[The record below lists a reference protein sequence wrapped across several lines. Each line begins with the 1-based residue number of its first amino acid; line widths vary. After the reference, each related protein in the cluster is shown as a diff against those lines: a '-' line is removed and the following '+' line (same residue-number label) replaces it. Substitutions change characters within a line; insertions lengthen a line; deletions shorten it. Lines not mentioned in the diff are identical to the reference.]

1 MATYDPHKL
10 IEQVRELVQA
20 SGAEIQPADEGA
32 ALIGASQLL
41 RSMGVFPA
49 VDAVDFYTR
58 GDSASRSEAD
68 DRNAAAY
75 NDQPT
80 GWPAKAETGTRTTVK

>member
-10 IEQVRELVQA
+10 IEQVREMVQA
-20 SGAEIQPADEGA
+20 SGAEIQPTDERE

-41 RSMGVFPA
+41 RSIGVFPA
-49 VDAVDFYTR
+49 VDAVDFYAR
-58 GDSASRSEAD
+58 GDSASWPEAD
-68 DRNAAAY
+68 DRNAVAY

-80 GWPAKAETGTRTTVK
+80 G

>member
-1 MATYDPHKL
+1 MATYDPYKL

-20 SGAEIQPADEGA
+20 SGADVQPTDERQ

-41 RSMGVFPA
+41 RSFGVFPA
-49 VDAVDFYTR
+49 VDAVAFYRR
-58 GDSASRSEAD
+58 GDSASWPEAD

-75 NDQPT
+75 NER
-80 GWPAKAETGTRTTVK
+80 PAR

>member
-1 MATYDPHKL
+1 VAAYDPYRP

-20 SGAEIQPADEGA
+20 GGAEIQPSDERT

-49 VDAVDFYTR
+49 VDAVDFYVR
-58 GDSASRSEAD
+58 ADSAFWPEAD

-75 NDQPT
+75 NEQPS
-80 GWPAKAETGTRTTVK
+80 G

>member
-1 MATYDPHKL
+1 MATYDPYKL

-20 SGAEIQPADEGA
+20 SGAEIQPTDERE

-49 VDAVDFYTR
+49 VDAVDFYAR
-58 GDSASRSEAD
+58 GDSASWSEAD

>member
-20 SGAEIQPADEGA
+20 SGAELQPTDERE
-32 ALIGASQLL
+32 ALIGARQLL
-41 RSMGVFPA
+41 RSIGVFPT
-49 VDAVDFYTR
+49 VDAVDFYAR
-58 GDSASRSEAD
+58 GDRASWPEAD
-68 DRNAAAY
+68 DRNTVAY

-80 GWPAKAETGTRTTVK
+80 G